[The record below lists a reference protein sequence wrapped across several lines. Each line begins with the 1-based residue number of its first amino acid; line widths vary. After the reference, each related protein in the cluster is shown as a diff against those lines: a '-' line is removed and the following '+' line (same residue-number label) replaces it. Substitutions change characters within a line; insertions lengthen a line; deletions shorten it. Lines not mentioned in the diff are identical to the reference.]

1 MESGLRTARTGDSAR
16 TRPGRGHGAA
26 RQIRSLA
33 SRIHRIHDVIPGRVA
48 GPGGP
53 APRRTGFFL
62 PQMRAPRAFAT
73 REVVTT
79 VNACAKIRLFSRR
92 YRIDTPPARPSG
104 RSATGTAR
112 PTPHRGHRMRHADAR
127 WCDPIP
133 NGRGGACR
141 AVPVIRSDAVPVITR
156 RATIRTRH
164 DVPIYSCS
172 SVGVSR

>member
-1 MESGLRTARTGDSAR
+1 MVRRDRVSINDDFHMVREKTEIMDSINSWMKSMISYCDPIADVGFR
-16 TRPGRGHGAA
+16 LTRH
-26 RQIRSLA
+26 
-33 SRIHRIHDVIPGRVA
+33 GRVA
-48 GPGGP
+48 QV
-53 APRRTGFFL
+53 R
-62 PQMRAPRAFAT
+62 
-73 REVVTT
+73 
-79 VNACAKIRLFSRR
+79 SRVYIP
-92 YRIDTPPARPSG
+92 YRTPPARPSG

-133 NGRGGACR
+133 NGRGACR

-172 SVGVSR
+172 RVGVSREPWS